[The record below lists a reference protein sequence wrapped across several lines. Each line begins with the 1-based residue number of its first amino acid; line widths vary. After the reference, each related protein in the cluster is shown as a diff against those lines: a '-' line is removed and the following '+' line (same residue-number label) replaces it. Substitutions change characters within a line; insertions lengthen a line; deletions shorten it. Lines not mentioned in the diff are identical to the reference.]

1 MKKIIEIKNLNEFQ
15 CDLILSFIEDLE
27 SENII
32 SRKVIVNHNF

>member
-1 MKKIIEIKNLNEFQ
+1 MKNFIEIKNLNEFQ